1 MRAVMNRSK
10 ADRKITVLLRGGLG
24 NQLFQYFTAL
34 EISNKFGGKL
44 ILDTSLL
51 PSAGFV
57 NRRGISVFPFE
68 LSAFVHA
75 GEVRR
80 GILYKLLPQTLAY
93 YLYTRLA
100 QLERQL
106 AATPNQWPS
115 RRNRLTQDSLVEIQ
129 ELSSEVKHIKINSL
143 CLSTNPKLE
152 IRDSDLSAVSRPFK
166 PTNWFDSEVRLIESV
181 KPVAIHMRLG
191 DHLRLGAQFDGAYV
205 KRALDWLESQHRPHA
220 VWVFSDQPDLAAQ
233 LLFSMP
239 YEFRVIQ
246 PPKDS
251 PAQESL
257 ALMAMAPSLIMGK
270 STFSYWAATVSA
282 QAGNKV
288 ILNKEWLEDPH
299 LPVFFK
305 ELNQNWV
312 KV

>member
-1 MRAVMNRSK
+1 MNK
-10 ADRKITVLLRGGLG
+10 AKAKANRKITVLLRGGMG

-34 EISNKFGGKL
+34 DIRNKFGGRL

-51 PSAGFV
+51 PLVGFV
-57 NRRGISVFPFE
+57 DRRGISVFPFE
-68 LSAFVHA
+68 ISAFAHA

-80 GILYKLLPQTLAY
+80 GTLYKLLPHSFAH

-106 AATPNQWPS
+106 AATPDRWPS
-115 RRNRLTQDSLVEIQ
+115 RKNRLTHDSIVEIH
-129 ELSSEVKHIKINSL
+129 ELSSEVKHITINSL
-143 CLSTNPKLE
+143 CLSTSPKLE
-152 IRDSDLSAVSRPFK
+152 IRASDLSALRRPLK
-166 PTNWFDSEVRLIESV
+166 PTEWFDSEVEFIESV
-181 KPVAIHMRLG
+181 KPVAIHIRLG
-191 DHLRLGAQFDGAYV
+191 DHLRLGSQFDRSYV
-205 KRALDWLESQHRPHA
+205 KRALDWLEGQNGPHP

-246 PPKDS
+246 PPIDS

-257 ALMAMAPSLIMGK
+257 ALMAMASSLVMGK
-270 STFSYWAATVSA
+270 STFSYWAATLSS

-299 LPVFFK
+299 VPVFLE